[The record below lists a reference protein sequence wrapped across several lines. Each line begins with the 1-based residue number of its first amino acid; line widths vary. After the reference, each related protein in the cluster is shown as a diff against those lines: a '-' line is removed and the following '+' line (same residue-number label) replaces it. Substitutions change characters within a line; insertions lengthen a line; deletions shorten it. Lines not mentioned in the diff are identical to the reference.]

1 MTKQARRSLCQSHLG
16 CTAQPVTMYVAQWGL
31 LNGHQSPKISQLQ
44 TFVNFSRLVSEL
56 PKYNLNLLM

>member
-1 MTKQARRSLCQSHLG
+1 
-16 CTAQPVTMYVAQWGL
+16 MYVAQWGL